1 MARNIRSAIDRK
13 QRKDPVLRKTK
24 RAYVAMALVYLIVI
38 AFNMVVENLVYL
50 GSRSQYDKNISSV
63 NTIDAIQNEFAQI
76 NQDVLLYVAGE
87 KEHNG
92 INILNSIENEFIE
105 IENLKDVYLKDIAD
119 SDLLRRRFIHATY
132 ALDAYKRKIDE
143 VQDNLA
149 DMENES
155 VVSIYTQELEPLQ
168 VTANE
173 MLEAVVEISTADC
186 KKAEQQTTLNHIIAQ
201 ASLIVVSIILFIAL
215 WILGNRQIKTLIE
228 VQQQTRELN
237 EASARLTK
245 SRKKLLDSAMTNI
258 LTGMKNRY
266 ALDESLSQLI
276 NNTQFNIA
284 VFDIDNFRA
293 FNDTY
298 GYELGDEYLSTI
310 AERLK
315 EEYSDYAEM
324 FNITGNEFCMIF
336 YEHVSDAQAQQLA
349 EQIRQGIGQPTMMT
363 GNIVLQATVS
373 ASIYHYLPSDNL
385 DVNTLLMKLDSALHT
400 AKRDGGNRIYQIQ

>member
-1 MARNIRSAIDRK
+1 
-13 QRKDPVLRKTK
+13 
-24 RAYVAMALVYLIVI
+24 
-38 AFNMVVENLVYL
+38 
-50 GSRSQYDKNISSV
+50 
-63 NTIDAIQNEFAQI
+63 
-76 NQDVLLYVAGE
+76 
-87 KEHNG
+87 
-92 INILNSIENEFIE
+92 
-105 IENLKDVYLKDIAD
+105 DI
-119 SDLLRRRFIHATY
+119 
-132 ALDAYKRKIDE
+132 
-143 VQDNLA
+143 LA
-149 DMENES
+149 DMEHEA
-155 VVSIYTQELEPLQ
+155 VVSIYIQELEPLQ

-173 MLEAVVEISTADC
+173 MLNAVVEISTAEC
-186 KKAEQQTTLNHIIAQ
+186 QKAEQKTTLNHIIAQ
-201 ASLIVVSIILFIAL
+201 ASLIIVSIILLVSL
-215 WILGNRQIKTLIE
+215 WVLGNRQVKTLME
-228 VQQQTRELN
+228 VQQQARELN

-245 SRKKLLDSAMTNI
+245 SRKKLLDTAMTNI

-293 FNDTY
+293 FNDMY
-298 GYELGDEYLSTI
+298 GYELGDEYLATI

-315 EEYSDYAEM
+315 EEYSDFAEM

-336 YEHVSDAQAQQLA
+336 YEHVSDVHAQQLA
-349 EQIRQGIGQPTMMT
+349 EQIRQSIGQPTMMT

>member
-1 MARNIRSAIDRK
+1 MAKNNRSTIDRK
-13 QRKDPVLRKTK
+13 RRKDPVLRKTK
-24 RAYVAMALVYLIVI
+24 RAYITMALVYLVVI
-38 AFNMVVENLVYL
+38 AFNMVVENFVYL

-63 NTIDAIQNEFAQI
+63 NTIDMIQNEFAQI
-76 NQDVLLYVAGE
+76 NQDVLLFVAGE
-87 KEHNG
+87 EEHNG

-105 IENLKDVYLKDIAD
+105 IENQKDIYLKEIAD
-119 SDLLRRRFIHATY
+119 SDLLKRRFTHATY
-132 ALDAYKRKIDE
+132 ALSAYKRKINE
-143 VQDNLA
+143 VQDSLVT
-149 DMENES
+149 MEHES

-173 MLEAVVEISTADC
+173 MLNAVVEISTAEC
-186 KKAEQQTTLNHIIAQ
+186 QKAEQQTTLNHIIAQ
-201 ASLIVVSIILFIAL
+201 TSLIIVSIILFISL
-215 WILGNRQIKTLIE
+215 WVLGNRQIKTLLE
-228 VQQQTRELN
+228 VQQQSRELN

-284 VFDIDNFRA
+284 VFDIDNFRS
-293 FNDTY
+293 FNDMY

-315 EEYSDYAEM
+315 EEYADYAEM

-336 YEHVSDAQAQQLA
+336 YEHVSDMQAQQLA
-349 EQIRQGIGQPTMMT
+349 EQIRQNIGQPTMMT